1 MPEIDIKYAVAVFAQ
16 LNQSVH
22 LFVISGSASPRHDAR
37 GQGGVDPAF
46 LLSSEQDNSIEEQ
59 GG

>member
-1 MPEIDIKYAVAVFAQ
+1 MAVFAQ

-46 LLSSEQDNSIEEQ
+46 LLSSEQENSIGEQ